1 MNKQE
6 LIKEVKKI
14 GIYGL
19 NIFGT
24 VVEGVP
30 TETAIKLIEQLDEPQ
45 KVKVPQF
52 VADWIEYCK
61 FTHVNLQHALI
72 VGDVYF
78 YNYANQKDFS
88 KLKEFLETENNQATF
103 ACAWLDGYDI
113 QGTKYVVTDGNHLY
127 FKNYQ
132 EDIEIVILVDE
143 QPGTMEYVKK
153 FDTKEEAQK
162 AADILGW
169 KVQEVE

>member
-1 MNKQE
+1 MNKRE
-6 LIKEVKKI
+6 LIE
-14 GIYGL
+14 
-19 NIFGT
+19 
-24 VVEGVP
+24 
-30 TETAIKLIEQLDEPQ
+30 AIKNEPYEKGIFVDTIKFNRNWLLRKIEKLDEPE
-45 KVKVPQF
+45 KVTIPQS

-103 ACAWLDGYDI
+103 ARAWLDSYDV
-113 QGTKYVVTDGNHLY
+113 QETKYVVTDGNHLY

-132 EDIEIVILVDE
+132 EDIEIVILLDE

-169 KVQEVE
+169 KVQEVK

>member
-6 LIKEVKKI
+6 LRKRIEVLP
-14 GIYGL
+14 YA
-19 NIFGT
+19 
-24 VVEGVP
+24 EGP
-30 TETAIKLIEQLDEPQ
+30 IADTITINRNWILESIEQLDEPKKFQ
-45 KVKVPQF
+45 IPQF
-52 VADWIEYCK
+52 VASWIEYCK

-103 ACAWLDGYDI
+103 ARAWLDGYDI
-113 QGTKYVVTDGNHLY
+113 QETKYVVTDGNHLY

-153 FDTKEEAQK
+153 FNTKEEAQK

-169 KVQEVE
+169 KVQEVK